1 MRFWDVDVI
10 IKLSVCASSQAEAA
24 EAVYNGLR
32 DGRYTDT
39 ATLKWAGSVEK
50 VDDAQERITLADC
63 RWTSTCYGYLLPR
76 NKPSDGVELARLIRV
91 YCDQRNPKNV
101 LAAKF
106 AENGIGWC
114 MHHVDESGD
123 WTQICVKKNVDT
135 IGKEVRN
142 V

>member
-1 MRFWDVDVI
+1 MRFWNVDVT
-10 IKLSVCASSQAEAA
+10 IKLSVCASSQDEAA
-24 EAVYNGLR
+24 ETVRNGLR
-32 DGRYTDT
+32 DGRYADT
-39 ATLKWAGSVEK
+39 ATLNWVGIVGKF
-50 VDDAQERITLADC
+50 DADERITLADC

-91 YCDQRNPKNV
+91 YCDQRNPKNA

-114 MHHVDESGD
+114 MHHVDSSGD

-135 IGKEVRN
+135 IGKEVRY